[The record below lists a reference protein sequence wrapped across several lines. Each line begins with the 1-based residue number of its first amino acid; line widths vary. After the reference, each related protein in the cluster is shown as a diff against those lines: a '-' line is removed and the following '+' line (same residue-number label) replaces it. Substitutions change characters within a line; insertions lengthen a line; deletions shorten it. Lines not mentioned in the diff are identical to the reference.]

1 MPNEGQFDEALDYYA
16 WILHELSHWTG
27 HGTRLDRKA
36 GRQGVFGTDAYA
48 QAELRA
54 EMAAMMLGIR
64 LGVGHNPKHSASYI
78 DGGSPRFQNRPEEI
92 MRASQ
97 AAWEIVDMLWKLS
110 GLPADPLESAVGP
123 AEAPAAVAAA
133 ETAFTL
139 ATGP

>member
-1 MPNEGQFDEALDYYA
+1 MSCPIGPDTVRG
-16 WILHELSHWTG
+16 WI
-27 HGTRLDRKA
+27 
-36 GRQGVFGTDAYA
+36 GRQAGMQGAFGSDAYA

-97 AAWEIVDMLWKLS
+97 EAWEIVDMLWKLS
-110 GLPADPLESAVGP
+110 GLPADQLESAVGP
-123 AEAPAAVAAA
+123 AAAPVAV
-133 ETAFTL
+133 TA
-139 ATGP
+139 